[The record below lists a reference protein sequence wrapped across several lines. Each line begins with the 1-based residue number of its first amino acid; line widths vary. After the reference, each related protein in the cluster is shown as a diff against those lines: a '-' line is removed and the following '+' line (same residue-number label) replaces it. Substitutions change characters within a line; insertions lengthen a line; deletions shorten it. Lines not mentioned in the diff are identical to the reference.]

1 MGQHYVIKEQNP
13 QNNNPQHPI
22 SKPDD

>member
-1 MGQHYVIKEQNP
+1 MGKHYVIKEQNA